1 MLASVSTTLDD
12 QVLYGN
18 LTERAY
24 LGKFKAPIVS
34 TNALG
39 GKYLIDDD
47 SATQPLT
54 ENDTSESDSDEDE
67 DQALEYLY
75 ESITQGVIYL
85 DIIMVSAAH
94 AGKSK
99 GVDPYHLSKIRNID
113 LKTAERTFEV
123 VSQNNKQTENTKLSR
138 NYVTN
143 DKILRYKRIAE
154 YFFMDRLFATKKAG
168 KS

>member
-1 MLASVSTTLDD
+1 MIDYDST
-12 QVLYGN
+12 
-18 LTERAY
+18 
-24 LGKFKAPIVS
+24 
-34 TNALG
+34 
-39 GKYLIDDD
+39 
-47 SATQPLT
+47 TQPLT
-54 ENDTSESDSDEDE
+54 ENDTSKSNADEE
-67 DQALEYLY
+67 KYQALDYLY
-75 ESITQGVIYL
+75 ERITQGVIYI

-99 GVDPYHLSKIRNID
+99 GVDSYHLSKIRNID
-113 LKTAERTFEV
+113 LKTAERTLEV

>member
-39 GKYLIDDD
+39 GKYLIDYD
-47 SATQPLT
+47 STTQPLT
-54 ENDTSESDSDEDE
+54 ENDTSKSNADEE
-67 DQALEYLY
+67 KYQALDYLY
-75 ESITQGVIYL
+75 ERITQGVIYI

-113 LKTAERTFEV
+113 LKTAERTLEV
-123 VSQNNKQTENTKLSR
+123 VSQNNKQINGPKLSR
-138 NYVTN
+138 NYGTN
-143 DKILRYKRIAE
+143 YRML
-154 YFFMDRLFATKKAG
+154 
-168 KS
+168 